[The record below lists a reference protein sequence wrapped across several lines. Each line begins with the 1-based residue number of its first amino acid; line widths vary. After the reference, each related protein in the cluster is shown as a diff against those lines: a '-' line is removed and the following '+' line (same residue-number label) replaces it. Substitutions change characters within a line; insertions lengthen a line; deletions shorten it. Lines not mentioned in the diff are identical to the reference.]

1 MFVRIAPYTLI
12 LYYTFYISINI
23 LKTLSNI
30 IRGTI
35 IRFIRRKT
43 IVVLKDARIIFPLLT
58 V

>member
-1 MFVRIAPYTLI
+1 MFVRIALYTLI